1 MSPTNEL
8 ISFLENHP
16 DAQIVMDADYRI
28 LAANAAYRRH
38 YAGGRDVVGQTC
50 YAVSH
55 GYSRPCDECGESLP
69 ARGQPGERR
78 AAPGTAPCI
87 TRHAARNTSMSS

>member
-1 MSPTNEL
+1 MPPVNEL
-8 ISFLENHP
+8 ISFLETHP

-28 LAANAAYRRH
+28 LAANAAYRSI

-55 GYSRPCDECGESLP
+55 GYSRPCDECGESCPL
-69 ARGQPGERR
+69 AASRASGEPRR
-78 AAPGTAPCI
+78 VL
-87 TRHAARNTSMSS
+87 HLSSA